1 MVRHR
6 KVKTRDEYSNIRL
19 TDIGE
24 HLRFLAQSRTRS
36 DIMHLVDLLEDQ
48 CSCEDCQLNKN
59 PECDHLFVGYH
70 DIGRKFVEHVRKE
83 LKGD

>member
-1 MVRHR
+1 
-6 KVKTRDEYSNIRL
+6 
-19 TDIGE
+19 
-24 HLRFLAQSRTRS
+24 
-36 DIMHLVDLLEDQ
+36 MHLVDLLEDQ

-70 DIGRKFVEHVRKE
+70 DIGRKFVEHVRKA